1 MPGKLKPMLFLEK
14 FIFFSHDGMNSVI
27 LRVKLRIIAWLFH
40 LYIQL
45 ISLTDKNRDYN
56 ICISDKTKFINS
68 FVIQVLTVLLHV
80 FCQNMQ
86 FSQLVY
92 FKTIQ
97 FRNTI
102 TLYCIKTKIN
112 WKFPRLNLMVLG
124 NWGYSWVHFLF

>member
-1 MPGKLKPMLFLEK
+1 MMSNVSALKHTHRYAWEAKTNVISREIHFLLSRWNE
-14 FIFFSHDGMNSVI
+14 FSNSE
-27 LRVKLRIIAWLFH
+27 RVKLRIIAWLFH

-112 WKFPRLNLMVLG
+112 W
-124 NWGYSWVHFLF
+124 